1 MAEIIAKRYGTAFY
15 NACEDTDI
23 KLCLAQLG
31 EVCSMLSNY
40 IEALKNPVIGYEKK
54 QTAIVKALSGYD
66 ARVVNL
72 VLLLIKNNH
81 IDELKDVYEYANRMY
96 MDMHNVKVVKVVSAR
111 PLNAEVLEKIHK
123 KLNVKKDY
131 IVKIENEVD
140 PRILG
145 GFQLKLDNRILDL
158 SVVNRLREV
167 KKSLQNVDVS
177 R

>member
-15 NACEDTDI
+15 NACEGPDI

-31 EVCSMLSNY
+31 DVCSMLSSY
-40 IEALKNPVIGYEKK
+40 IDALKNPIIEYEKK
-54 QTAIVKALSGYD
+54 QATIVKALAGYD
-66 ARVVNL
+66 ARVINL

-81 IDELKDVYEYANRMY
+81 IDELKDVYEYVNHVY
-96 MDMHNVKVVKVVSAR
+96 MEAHNVKVVKVISAR
-111 PLNAEVLEKIHK
+111 PLSADVLEKIHK
-123 KLNVKKDY
+123 KLNVKEGY
-131 IVKIENEVD
+131 TLKIESVVD

-145 GFQLKLDNRILDL
+145 GFQLKFDNRILDL
-158 SVVNRLREV
+158 SVINRLREV

>member
-15 NACEDTDI
+15 NACEGTDI

-31 EVCSMLSNY
+31 DVCSVLSNY

-81 IDELKDVYEYANRMY
+81 IDELKDVYEYVNRMY